1 MRYFLRRIGFYL
13 LTAWIAITVNF
24 LIPRLMPGSPIDLIL
39 SRYQAEAMPAQIR
52 SLEATYGL
60 DTTQSVV
67 GQYLQYLDQLAHG
80 NLGVSVSYFPLRVAS
95 VITHALPWTIV
106 LVGLSTII
114 AFTLGTLL
122 GIVVAWKRG
131 TWLDGL
137 LPVTTFFSSVPY
149 FWMALILLSV
159 LAVKLNWLPLSGGYS
174 DSTSPGWTAQFIGS
188 AIVHG
193 LLPALTIVISSV
205 SAWMLGMR
213 NMMVT
218 TLDEDYVLLGEAKGL
233 RPRRVM
239 VTYAA
244 RNAILPSLAGFALS
258 LGFVVSGSILTEVVF
273 SYPGIGF
280 ELFQAV
286 GNEDF
291 PLMQGIFLVITL
303 AVLIANLLADVC
315 YVLLDPRTG
324 RSASL

>member
-1 MRYFLRRIGFYL
+1 VRYFLRRIVFYL
-13 LTAWIAITVNF
+13 ATAWVAITINF
-24 LIPRLMPGSPIDLIL
+24 LIPRLMPGNPIDLIL
-39 SRYQAEAMPAQIR
+39 SRYQSEASPSQVRA
-52 SLEATYGL
+52 LETTYGL
-60 DTTQSVV
+60 DTTQSLLL
-67 GQYLQYLDQLAHG
+67 QYLHYLDQLLHG
-80 NLGVSVSYFPLRVAS
+80 NLGVSISYFPLGVAT
-95 VITHALPWTIV
+95 VIARALPWTIC
-106 LVGLSTII
+106 LVGLATVI

-122 GIVVAWKRG
+122 GIVVAWRRG
-131 TWLDGL
+131 SWLDGL

-159 LAVKLNWLPLSGGYS
+159 LAVKLGWVPLSGGYS
-174 DSTSPGWTAQFIGS
+174 DSTTIGWNGPFLSS
-188 AIVHG
+188 AIYHG

-205 SAWMLGMR
+205 SGWVLGMR

-233 RPRRVM
+233 SPQRVM
-239 VTYAA
+239 LTYAA

-291 PLMQGIFLVITL
+291 PLMQGIFLVVTI
-303 AVLIANLLADVC
+303 AVLLANLLADLF

-324 RSASL
+324 RPAAA